1 MNRIRDV
8 LAYLKEHKLVLTTAE
23 SCTAGRIIHL
33 LSKISG
39 SGTCL
44 DVGYVVY
51 SEAAKKRLLGVKQ
64 KTIAYCG
71 LTSEEV
77 AREMVWGALR
87 QSAANVVVA
96 TTGVAGPGAM
106 DGIPQGTICFAWGFR
121 MDKTPVIYSQTRH
134 FPGNRSGVQTRGAE
148 YALVHIPPFH
158 QRCLH
163 ERSA

>member
-1 MNRIRDV
+1 MNPVKDV
-8 LAYLKEHKLVLTTAE
+8 LAYLKAHKLVLTTAE

-33 LSKISG
+33 LSKIAG

-44 DVGYVVY
+44 DAGYVVY

-64 KTIAYCG
+64 KTIDRYG

-77 AREMVWGALR
+77 AHEMALGALK

-96 TTGVAGPGAM
+96 TTGVAGPGTM
-106 DGIPQGTICFAWGFR
+106 DGIPQGTICFAWGFLV
-121 MDKTPVIYSQTRH
+121 DKTPVIYSQTRH

-148 YALVHIPPFH
+148 YALVHIPSFH
-158 QRCLH
+158 QRCH
-163 ERSA
+163 QERSS